1 MKKIKLSNNARA
13 IIWIAVTNMAIVVT
27 LYALYSNTEVNGIMP
42 LVGAIG
48 LLGVIVGGMMFI
60 ETEFDE
66 IHDRI
71 QTLIDEKIQ
80 LLNILGRRE
89 NETHEIIDQLYDAVR
104 IDNNLERLKMANKI
118 VNEDNKRITKLTEEL
133 SKLY

>member
-1 MKKIKLSNNARA
+1 MKKIKLSNKVRA
-13 IIWIAVTNMAIVVT
+13 IIWIAVTIMAIFVT
-27 LYALYSNTEVNGIMP
+27 LYALYSNTEVDGIMP

-48 LLGVIVGGMMFI
+48 LLGVILGGTMLI

-66 IHDRI
+66 IHDRV

-89 NETHEIIDQLYDAVR
+89 NENHETIDQLYDAVR

-118 VNEDNKRITKLTEEL
+118 LDEDNKRLTKLTEEL